1 MAWNRVW
8 AGAEAPVN
16 PAASTLEFTP
26 QERAWIAAHPVIRVG
41 HDPTYAPYSF
51 PDGKGNIIGIDLD
64 FLALIA
70 KRTGQQFKN
79 EVRRD
84 WSAMLAAFKAHEVDV
99 LGSVA
104 LSLER
109 ESYMAYSNS
118 YTLAPNVIITR
129 NDSPYFFDLRDLAG
143 RAISV
148 PRGYAGLRND
158 LNELAPGHK
167 VVEYDDSLACYE
179 AVARGEVFASIGD
192 VANASYLIKQHRL
205 SNLRL
210 GSVITASSEIFF
222 GIRKDWPELASIM
235 NKAIADFTPLERK
248 AINDRW
254 IAIDIRQDRWW
265 VVAFRIAAGIAA
277 AAVFVFLLLFLRNRR
292 LASELEQRRLI
303 QTELEET
310 RDRLARVNEEKSE
323 WLRMVA
329 HDLRNPLTGILLGTD
344 LLKMMDPAEGKKIYD
359 ETLDQIRTTTAQM
372 IRLTNDLVD
381 VNVLEDGRRPYAS
394 VETDLDSVLHETVS
408 ALSEAAALKRIRLS
422 VKMETA
428 VPTIRSDAVA
438 LRQVCE
444 NLLSNA
450 LKYSPPNSDVV
461 VNLCRAGDGVR
472 MSVQD
477 HGPGISAAEGEKLFQ
492 KFVQGAAKPTG
503 GEKSTGL
510 GLWIARRIVTDLH
523 GRVWCESELGKGA
536 TFIVELPIAPPAAD

>member
-8 AGAEAPVN
+8 AEAETPPN
-16 PAASTLEFTP
+16 PAAPSLAFTEP
-26 QERAWIAAHPVIRVG
+26 ERAWIAAHPVIRVG

-51 PDGKGNIIGIDLD
+51 PDGKGNIIGIDPD

-99 LGSVA
+99 LGSVG
-104 LSLER
+104 SSPER
-109 ESYMAYSNS
+109 ESYMTYSVS

-143 RAISV
+143 RTVAV

-158 LNELAPGHK
+158 LNELSPGHR

-222 GIRKDWPELASIM
+222 GVRKDWPELLSIM

-248 AINDRW
+248 EINDRW
-254 IAIDIRQDRWW
+254 IAIDIRQDQWW
-265 VVAFRIAAGIAA
+265 VVAFRVAAGIAA
-277 AAVFVFLLLFLRNRR
+277 VAVFVFLLLFLHNRR
-292 LASELEQRRLI
+292 LASELEQRRQI

-323 WLRMVA
+323 LLRMVA

-344 LLKMMDPAEGKKIYD
+344 LLKMMDPSEGKKIYD
-359 ETLDQIRTTTAQM
+359 DTLDQIRGTTTQM
-372 IRLTNDLVD
+372 IHLTNNLVD
-381 VNVLEDGRRPYAS
+381 VNVLEDGRRPYGS
-394 VETDLDSVLHETVS
+394 VEVDFANLLHETV
-408 ALSEAAALKRIRLS
+408 AAFSETAARKRIRLT
-422 VKMETA
+422 VQVDEP
-428 VPTIRSDAVA
+428 VPGIRSDAMA
-438 LRQVCE
+438 LRQVCD

-450 LKYSPPNSDVV
+450 LKYSPVNSVV
-461 VNLCRAGDGVR
+461 TVGLSRSDAGVR
-472 MSVQD
+472 LRVRD
-477 HGPGISAAEGEKLFQ
+477 HGPGISAGEIENLFQ

-510 GLWIARRIVTDLH
+510 GLWIVQRIVTGLH
-523 GRVWCESELGKGA
+523 GRVWCESVIGQGA
-536 TFIVELPIAPPAAD
+536 TFIVELPLAPPV